1 MQPKPLDTA
10 PSVHTLIGAELRY
23 HREKKEMSQNEVGRL
38 LFLTGAFIGM
48 LESGTR
54 RMRPEIALKLD
65 EILDSGGFFFR
76 VCAALKDLQRPD
88 QSIEAVKAE
97 QNAKRI
103 QEYAPQHIPG
113 ILQTEAY
120 TQAVVHSGLPTAT
133 DAAINELITPALER
147 TKMLQHPEPTVWTV
161 LDEAVLHRMIGG
173 PAVMAEALRHLAELG
188 RRRRIVVQVLPFAA
202 GGHPAIDGAL
212 KLISFSDAPTLAYL
226 KCFACGLLVDDPV
239 AVAQYEF
246 AFSLIGASALSP
258 SDSLDLIESMA
269 KHYELKSRCT
279 HNLRTGLLCKS
290 EHIEPNPDHGSAP
303 DVSHR
308 KEPPSHRLLAI
319 PDRPEIT
326 KEMKVTE

>member
-10 PSVHTLIGAELRY
+10 PSVHALIGAELRY
-23 HREKKEMSQNEVGRL
+23 HREKKEMSQNKVGRL

-65 EILDSGGFFFR
+65 ELLDSGGYFFR
-76 VCAALKDLQRPD
+76 ACTALKDLRQPD
-88 QSIEAVKAE
+88 QSAEAVKAE
-97 QNAKRI
+97 QSAKRI

-120 TQAVVHSGLPTAT
+120 AQAVLHSGLPTA
-133 DAAINELITPALER
+133 AEEAINELFVPVLER
-147 TKMLQHPEPTVWTV
+147 AKMLQSPEPTVWTV
-161 LDEAVLHRMIGG
+161 LDEAVLQRMIGG
-173 PAVMAEALRHLAELG
+173 PAVMAEVLRHIAELG
-188 RRRRIVVQVLPFAA
+188 RRRRIVVQVLSFTA

-212 KLISFSDAPTLAYL
+212 KLMAFSDTPTLAYL
-226 KCFACGLLVDDPV
+226 KCFASGQLVDDPA

-269 KHYELKSRCT
+269 EYCDLKSRHP
-279 HNLRTGLLCKS
+279 HNSSPILLRKS
-290 EHIEPNPDHGSAP
+290 EHIE
-303 DVSHR
+303 
-308 KEPPSHRLLAI
+308 
-319 PDRPEIT
+319 
-326 KEMKVTE
+326 

>member
-10 PSVHTLIGAELRY
+10 PSVHALIGTELRH
-23 HREKKEMSQNEVGRL
+23 HREKKEKSQSEVGRL

-48 LESGTR
+48 LEAGTR
-54 RMRPEIALKLD
+54 RMRPEIALKID
-65 EILDSGGFFFR
+65 ELLDSGGFFFR

-120 TQAVVHSGLPTAT
+120 TQAVVHSGLPTA
-133 DAAINELITPALER
+133 AEEAINELITPALER
-147 TKMLQHPEPTVWTV
+147 AKLLQHPEPTVWIV
-161 LDEAVLHRMIGG
+161 LDEAVLHRMIGC
-173 PAVMAEALRHLAELG
+173 PAVMSEALRHITELG

-212 KLISFSDAPTLAYL
+212 KLMTFSDAPTLAYL
-226 KCFACGLLVDDPV
+226 KCFASGLLVDDPA

-269 KHYELKSRCT
+269 KHYEMKSKPT
-279 HNLRTGLLCKS
+279 HNLRTVLLCKS
-290 EHIEPNPDHGSAP
+290 EHIEPYQEHGSAT
-303 DVSHR
+303 DESR
-308 KEPPSHRLLAI
+308 KPTRTQPT
-319 PDRPEIT
+319 P
-326 KEMKVTE
+326 